1 MVPLYTVVLTAL
13 GGLKW
18 VLAGRAAR
26 TEKKYTAA
34 ALEAEQAARQAQVK
48 PGNAAQADVFAA
60 AKRQYELGRLV
71 ELRDQLEA
79 RYHGQEA
86 RAERVGK
93 LVARLRGVKGRLVP
107 YLFGVVDVA
116 LVMVALHYLGLP
128 HDLDPEKLTVWAET
142 LKP

>member
-1 MVPLYTVVLTAL
+1 MIPLYTLFLSAL

-48 PGNAAQADVFAA
+48 PGNASQPDVFAA

-71 ELRDQLEA
+71 QLRDQLEV
-79 RYHGQEA
+79 RYHGWQG
-86 RAERVGK
+86 RADRIGK

-107 YLFGVVDVA
+107 YLFGVVDVV
-116 LVMVALHYLGLP
+116 LVMAALHYLGLP
-128 HDLDPEKLTVWAET
+128 HDLDKDKVTAWAET
-142 LKP
+142 MKP

>member
-1 MVPLYTVVLTAL
+1 MVPLYAVFLTAL

-26 TEKKYTAA
+26 TEKKYTTA
-34 ALEAEQAARQAQVK
+34 ALEAEQAARQTQVK
-48 PGNAAQADVFAA
+48 PGNAAHADVFAT

-71 ELRDQLEA
+71 ERRDLLETK
-79 RYHGQEA
+79 YHGQQG
-86 RAERVGK
+86 RAERAAK
-93 LVARLRGVKGRLVP
+93 LVARLRGVQGRLVP
-107 YLFGVVDVA
+107 YLFGVVDVV

-128 HDLDPEKLTVWAET
+128 HDLDPDKVTAWAET